1 MRFVFRSV
9 VCVVAALTACASDP
23 IGRNFT
29 SEGELLRAIHPGDVI
44 ARLDVQ
50 FPARVVR
57 IEKGGQGL
65 NFSVGDTPHEY
76 PASLGAVRAVFIEH
90 GAGRGVLV
98 LRAGPGV

>member
-23 IGRNFT
+23 IGRSFT
-29 SEGELLRAIHPGDVI
+29 SEGELLRAVGQGDVI
-44 ARLDVQ
+44 GRLDVH

-65 NFSVGDTPHEY
+65 RFSVGDQPHEY
-76 PASLGAVRAVFIEH
+76 PASFGEVRAVFVEH
-90 GAGRGVLV
+90 GSGSGVLV
-98 LRAGPGV
+98 LRASPGA